1 MAVLILQTILL
12 ALKDQLPP
20 HIIIEISGNYIT
32 GYYPHKDDGWHGL
45 PLDILFEV
53 NGRHILTFYSY
64 PHSVVDLDLNNRF
77 IETIVQV
84 CRQIIEKYEADLK
97 P

>member
-1 MAVLILQTILL
+1 MLILQTILL

-20 HIIIEISGNYIT
+20 HIIIEISGNYVA
-32 GYYPHKDDGWHGL
+32 GYHPYKVDDGWHGL

-53 NGRHILTFYSY
+53 NEHHILTFYSY
-64 PHSVVDLDLNNRF
+64 PHSVVDLNLNNRF
-77 IETIVQV
+77 IETIVQICQQV
-84 CRQIIEKYEADLK
+84 IEEYETDQK